1 MRLFIALE
9 LPNTIRNELATVQ
22 ARMRSD
28 KQPVRWVDPA
38 SMHLS
43 LQFLGEAPVSM
54 LAPLKAGL
62 ARLSAPELQLQLAGL
77 GAFPHVYHPEVI
89 WVGLGG
95 DTAALAA
102 LQAAVL
108 GVTAPLGFVSDRR
121 DFRPHLTLGRVR
133 EGLNRLRR
141 QTLGTMIDRTAPPA
155 PLTWMGAR
163 PILFEST
170 LTPHGPLY
178 TQP

>member
-1 MRLFIALE
+1 MRLFIALD
-9 LPNTIRNELATVQ
+9 LPNAIRNELVAVQ

-28 KQPVRWVDPA
+28 KQPVRWVDPPG
-38 SMHLS
+38 MHLS

-62 ARLSAPELQLQLAGL
+62 ARLPTPEFQLQLAGL

-108 GVTAPLGFVSDRR
+108 SVTAPLGFRADRHS
-121 DFRPHLTLGRVR
+121 FRPHLTLGRVR

-141 QTLGTMIDRTAPPA
+141 EALGTVIDRTTPPA
-155 PLTWMGAR
+155 PLTWTGGR
-163 PILFEST
+163 PVLFEST

>member
-9 LPNTIRNELATVQ
+9 LPSAIRNELATVQ
-22 ARMRSD
+22 THMRSD

-38 SMHLS
+38 SMHLT

-62 ARLSAPELQLQLAGL
+62 ARLAAPEFQLQLAGL
-77 GAFPHVYHPEVI
+77 GAFPHVYRPEVI
-89 WVGLGG
+89 WVGLAG

-102 LQAAVL
+102 LQATVL
-108 GVTAPLGFVSDRR
+108 GVTAPLGFVANRQS
-121 DFRPHLTLGRVR
+121 FRPHLTLGRVH
-133 EGLNRLRR
+133 ESANRLRR
-141 QTLGTMIDRTAPPA
+141 EALGTRIDRTAPPA
-155 PLTWMGAR
+155 PLTWTSGR

-170 LTPHGPLY
+170 LTAQGPLY